1 MRSQKTRLE
10 KLERGTSEGKHAKLI
25 HYQKFLIAEALTTG
39 KWKRLLEEFSAE
51 TIEQIRELFKDDQ
64 DEQYSHDKR

>member
-10 KLERGTSEGKHAKLI
+10 NLERGASEGKHAKLT

-39 KWKRLLEEFSAE
+39 N
-51 TIEQIRELFKDDQ
+51 TI
-64 DEQYSHDKR
+64 

>member
-10 KLERGTSEGKHAKLI
+10 NLERGVSEGKHAKLT

-39 KWKRLLEEFSAE
+39 KWERLLEEFSAE
-51 TIEQIRELFKDDQ
+51 TIEQIRELFKDEQ
-64 DEQYSHDKR
+64 DEQDQHNKR